1 MQKENGTH
9 TRSDLRRTTIYILGA
24 IVLLGITIAA
34 SCRHKTDD
42 YRADG
47 GIAPCEIT
55 EPLDKLFAPMFPEDC
70 PGAIAAVMRDGKIVY
85 QHSFGLSRMDEPQRI
100 TDSTVFNIASG
111 SKTFASVALLKL
123 NQDPN
128 VDIQLDDPLS
138 KYFPEFPR
146 KIFDKIKVI
155 DIMNQTSGLP
165 ELRPRNTKEWDEY
178 LSTTSSVFIEAPDF
192 RLFGTEEEH
201 MKVFALLDSTDYE
214 PSVHYQRT
222 DPALVLLAPLIERVT
237 GQKYDLWM
245 KENIFGP
252 AGLHETSYYGG
263 IERYKNRLTHGY
275 RAATVSTSGPNSPD
289 SRWEEYDYGEADFF
303 LTKADRGAF
312 SSVRDILS
320 FRKQLFDGKIIAD
333 SMLELYRR
341 PSITVPTSHDTKMA
355 MGMGL
360 RIRPDYPV
368 ALYHCDYNG
377 GYRYIE
383 VSYPDID
390 LHYVVMATRS
400 NWDGNRI
407 IDVVDSILKVKEWL

>member
-1 MQKENGTH
+1 M
-9 TRSDLRRTTIYILGA
+9 RRTTIYSLGA
-24 IVLLGITIAA
+24 IVLLGATIAA
-34 SCRHKTDD
+34 GCRHKTDE
-42 YRADG
+42 YRADS

-55 EPLDKLFAPMFPEDC
+55 EPLDSLFTPMFPENG

-85 QHSFGLSRMDEPQRI
+85 QHSFGLSRLDEPQRI

-123 NQDPN
+123 NQDP
-128 VDIQLDDPLS
+128 DIDILLSDPLS
-138 KYFPEFPR
+138 KYFPEFPK

-165 ELRPRNTKEWDEY
+165 ELRPRNTEEWDEY

-222 DPALVLLAPLIERVT
+222 DPALVLIAPLIERVT
-237 GQKYDLWM
+237 GQKYDSWM
-245 KENIFGP
+245 KENIFDP
-252 AGLHETSYYGG
+252 AGLHETSYYGD
-263 IERYKNRLTHGY
+263 IDRYKDRLTHGY
-275 RAATVSTSGPNSPD
+275 RAVTISTSDPNSPD
-289 SRWEEYDYGEADFF
+289 SKWEEYDYGEADFF

-360 RIRPDYPV
+360 RTRPGYPV
-368 ALYHCDYNG
+368 TIYHSDYNG

-383 VSYPDID
+383 VSFPDID
-390 LHYVVMATRS
+390 LHYVIMATRAD
-400 NWDGNRI
+400 WDGNRT
-407 IDVVDSILKVKEWL
+407 IDAVDSILKVKEWI